1 MQLNNKSICYN
12 CGKEGH
18 IAPQCPEPKCQQANQ
33 ASTGSRRED
42 HKGKCRNYRNSQGQ
56 GQEKGEPGQH
66 AKTAQQPES
75 IGSLSCPY
83 STGVLA
89 LSVLIYVSRPS
100 SFC

>member
-12 CGKEGH
+12 SGKEGH

-75 IGSLSCPY
+75 IVNREFKLPVFDGSTSPVCTHLRQQ
-83 STGVLA
+83 TV
-89 LSVLIYVSRPS
+89 
-100 SFC
+100 

>member
-66 AKTAQQPES
+66 ANTAQQPES
-75 IGSLSCPY
+75 IVHGCTACVVYLDPQVV
-83 STGVLA
+83 TL
-89 LSVLIYVSRPS
+89 
-100 SFC
+100 